1 MRFSNY
7 FLNEFVAPGLSE
19 FTSVEIPDLR
29 ADFPQAPHWLAN
41 HILNS
46 AFRARFKHGIR
57 QIVIAYLRRSGNSF
71 DAYHRARE
79 MTVMFMQ
86 GRSKGEQPIRLYFS
100 AVDTWETFILQSGM
114 VIDLFRHL
122 NEGKGAFSK
131 NDGSPEQRL
140 YNIANQIKHTASC
153 IASGQCT
160 EKDTLPLWLSNHGL
174 ESFGLSVSFNEAAKV
189 LTGVSKLADKL
200 QNPNDLAESTNDENI
215 DQNP

>member
-7 FLNEFVAPGLSE
+7 FLDEFVAPGLSE
-19 FTSVEIPDLR
+19 FTVAKIPDLR
-29 ADFPQAPHWLAN
+29 AAFPQAPHWLAN

-57 QIVIAYLRRSGNSF
+57 QLIIGYLRHSSSSF

-79 MTVMFMQ
+79 ITVMFIQ
-86 GRSKGEQPIRLYFS
+86 GRSIGEQPISLYFS
-100 AVDTWETFILQSGM
+100 AVDAWETFILQSGM

-122 NEGKGAFSK
+122 NDGKGAFNK

-140 YNIANQIKHTASC
+140 YTIANQIKHTASC

-160 EKDTLPLWLSNHGL
+160 EKDILPLWLRNNRL
-174 ESFGLSVSFNEAAKV
+174 ESFGLSVTFNEAAQV

-200 QNPNDLAESTNDENI
+200 QDPNGSAESTNDENV
-215 DQNP
+215 DQNA